1 MPYLTIL
8 LIAAFGAF
16 YYRAAEFENESTFI
30 WCGLSVLISVLT
42 IFWLH
47 WGLLAMIFC
56 QILLF
61 AGITIFRVLR
71 KS

>member
-1 MPYLTIL
+1 MPYVTIL
-8 LIAAFGAF
+8 FIGAFGTF
-16 YYRAAEFENESTFI
+16 YYRAAEFEKESTLI

-47 WGLLAMIFC
+47 WGLLGMIFG
-56 QILLF
+56 QIGLYV
-61 AGITIFRVLR
+61 GITIVRILR